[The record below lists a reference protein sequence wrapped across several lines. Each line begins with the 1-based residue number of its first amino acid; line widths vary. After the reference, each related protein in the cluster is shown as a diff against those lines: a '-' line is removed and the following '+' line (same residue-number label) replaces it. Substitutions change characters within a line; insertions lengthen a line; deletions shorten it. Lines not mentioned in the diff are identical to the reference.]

1 MTRSM
6 TEAEVR
12 RYAARALS
20 ELFDSLY
27 EGAFAIDTGGRVTWM
42 NHKFKALIGWNGTE
56 AIEGQPIDEV
66 LPHSQMNRVL
76 ETGRA
81 DLLDIVPLGRRQ
93 LTVSRLPLLKEDGSL
108 IGAMGVILY
117 DRLNS
122 LRPLVDRF
130 QSLQS
135 ELDTA
140 RKELARSRAAKY
152 SLAMYVGASAAVR
165 TLKLKARRAAER
177 DVPVLIT
184 GETGVGKEL
193 LAHGIHAAS
202 GRAGKP
208 MVRINVS
215 AIPEGLLEAE
225 LFGAAPGAYTG
236 ADRKGREGKVRLA
249 DGGTLFLDEI
259 GDMPVPL
266 QTKLLRVL
274 QEQEI
279 EPLGA
284 NTVIPVD
291 VRVISATSRDLKAM
305 VEAGQFRADLYY
317 RLNVLPLHAPPLR
330 DRREDLPLLCDTL
343 LEEIAT
349 RSGGVPPALTTAAL
363 DRLAAHLWPGNVRE
377 LRNVLEQAVAE
388 TDGET
393 LDVGAVVP
401 LLPVPVPVPAPP
413 LIPPAQGVPPS
424 SAGPVRPLRDVLAAA
439 ERDAIRAALAE
450 AGGVRS
456 QAARLLGISRAQF
469 YEKLAAHGLM
479 EGDRTPAE

>member
-1 MTRSM
+1 M

-81 DLLDIVPLGRRQ
+81 DLLDIIPLGRRQ

-377 LRNVLEQAVAE
+377 LRNVLEQVVAE

-393 LDVGAVVP
+393 LDVGAVAP
-401 LLPVPVPVPAPP
+401 LLPVPVPAPP

>member
-1 MTRSM
+1 MDPVPRRM

-27 EGAFAIDTGGRVTWM
+27 EGAFAVDTGGRVTWM

-66 LPHSQMNRVL
+66 LPHSQMSRVL

-81 DLLDIVPLGRRQ
+81 DLLDIIPLGRRQ
-93 LTVSRLPLLKEDGSL
+93 LTVSRLPLLQEDGRL

-130 QSLQS
+130 QTLQS
-135 ELDTA
+135 DLDTA
-140 RKELARSRAAKY
+140 RRELARSRAAKY
-152 SLAMYVGASAAVR
+152 SLAMYAGASEAVR

-177 DVPVLIT
+177 DAPVLIT

-202 GRAGKP
+202 ARAGKP

-343 LEEIAT
+343 LEDIAT
-349 RSGGVPPALTTAAL
+349 RSGGPPRTVSVAGLE
-363 DRLAAHLWPGNVRE
+363 RLAAHGWPGNVRE
-377 LRNVLEQAVAE
+377 LRNVLEQAVAGSDAE
-388 TDGET
+388 V
-393 LDVGAVVP
+393 LDLADFTGLLPERPPAAVPSAPLRPATEAVSGVGA
-401 LLPVPVPVPAPP
+401 
-413 LIPPAQGVPPS
+413 
-424 SAGPVRPLRDVLAAA
+424 VRPLRDVLAAA
-439 ERDAIRAALAE
+439 EQEAIRAALTA

-469 YEKLAAHGLM
+469 YEKLAAHGLS
-479 EGDRTPAE
+479 D

>member
-1 MTRSM
+1 M

-81 DLLDIVPLGRRQ
+81 DLLDIIPLGRRQ

-393 LDVGAVVP
+393 LDVGAVAP
-401 LLPVPVPVPAPP
+401 LLPVPVPAPP

>member
-1 MTRSM
+1 M

-27 EGAFAIDTGGRVTWM
+27 EGAFAIGRDGRVVWM

-56 AIEGQPIDEV
+56 AIEGQPIEEV
-66 LPHSQMNRVL
+66 LPHSQMQRVL
-76 ETGRA
+76 DTGRA
-81 DLLDIVPLGRRQ
+81 DLLDIVPLGKRQ
-93 LTVSRLPLLKEDGSL
+93 LTVSRLPLLDDAGTL

-140 RKELARSRAAKY
+140 RRELARSRAAKY
-152 SLAMYVGASAAVR
+152 SLNSYAGASEAVR
-165 TLKLKARRAAER
+165 HLKQKARRAAER
-177 DVPVLIT
+177 DAPVLIT

-202 GRAGKP
+202 ARAGKP

-236 ADRKGREGKVRLA
+236 ADRKGREGKIRLA

-259 GDMPVPL
+259 GDMPLLL

-279 EPLGA
+279 EPLGS
-284 NTVIPVD
+284 NTVLSVD
-291 VRVISATSRDLKAM
+291 VRIISATSRDLKAM

-330 DRREDLPLLCDTL
+330 DRLEDLPLLCDAVL
-343 LEEIAT
+343 DDIAA
-349 RSGGVPPALTTAAL
+349 RSGGSHRVVSEDALT
-363 DRLAAHLWPGNVRE
+363 RLAQHHWPGNVRE
-377 LRNVLEQAVAE
+377 LRNVLEQAVTAS
-388 TDGET
+388 DGDT
-393 LDVGAVVP
+393 LDAEAFAA
-401 LLPVPVPVPAPP
+401 LLPAPVPAPEP
-413 LIPPAQGVPPS
+413 RGAPESAPEQAASPAT
-424 SAGPVRPLRDVLAAA
+424 AGPVTDAPVRPLRDVVADA
-439 ERDAIRAALAE
+439 ERAAIRAALGA

-469 YEKLAAHGLM
+469 YEKLAALGLT
-479 EGDRTPAE
+479 E